1 MKWIRKWGYI
11 FIAPVMSLFL
21 IFTIIPVVWSG
32 ILSFQRYGIWAV
44 EWVGLQ
50 NFREL
55 FAWRDFYIALSN
67 TAIYA
72 VAFVGANMFFALGL
86 ASLIFPLSNKAQT
99 FFRAAFYL
107 PRVTSA
113 VVLALIW
120 AWMFN
125 PWFGLLNQVLAFV
138 GLPAQPWLTS
148 SGTALGSI
156 IFSQVLAMPGAGI
169 ILFLAA
175 MGSIPE
181 TFYEAASLDGA
192 SEFKKWWHITVPLV
206 KPTALFLMVMNTIAG
221 FRVFAEIYIMTRGG
235 PGTSTISLTL
245 LIYNTAFRDFNY
257 GLASALAMVVFAILA
272 LLSIVQFK
280 LLSSKATRSML

>member
-21 IFTIIPVVWSG
+21 VFTVIPLVWS
-32 ILSFQRYGIWAV
+32 IIMSLQRFGIWEV

-50 NFREL
+50 NFRDL

-67 TAIYA
+67 TSIYA
-72 VAFVGANMFFALGL
+72 AVFIGANMFFALGL

-113 VVLALIW
+113 VVLALVW

-125 PWFGLLNQVLAFV
+125 PSFGLLNQILVFF

-148 SGTALGSI
+148 PGTALWSI
-156 IFSQVLAMPGAGI
+156 IFSQVVAMPGAGI

-175 MGSIPE
+175 MGNIPE

-206 KPTALFLMVMNTIAG
+206 KPTALYLMVMYTITG
-221 FRVFAEIYIMTRGG
+221 FRVFAQMFVMTRGG
-235 PGTSTISLTL
+235 PGTATISLTL
-245 LIYNTAFRDFNY
+245 LIYNTAFRDFNF

-272 LLSIVQFK
+272 ILSIVQFK
-280 LLSSKATRSML
+280 VLSPRTARGE